1 MKRLRLCFFTVA
13 GPGFNCGGISCPPG
27 KSCALNQDGQPE
39 CLCNKVCTLEYDPVC
54 GSDGKTYSNRCL
66 LKVAACQTNKIIT
79 VAHDGECETTGN
91 YCAVHNVSLLLSW
104 QKHPTK
110 FHQHQTKQRHT

>member
-39 CLCNKVCTLEYDPVC
+39 CLCNKWCTLEYDPVC

-66 LKVAACQTNKIIT
+66 LRVAACQTNKIIT
-79 VAHDGECETTGN
+79 VAHYGDCETGKLCRPLCYQEITSTRAD
-91 YCAVHNVSLLLSW
+91 YKIVVF
-104 QKHPTK
+104 T
-110 FHQHQTKQRHT
+110 